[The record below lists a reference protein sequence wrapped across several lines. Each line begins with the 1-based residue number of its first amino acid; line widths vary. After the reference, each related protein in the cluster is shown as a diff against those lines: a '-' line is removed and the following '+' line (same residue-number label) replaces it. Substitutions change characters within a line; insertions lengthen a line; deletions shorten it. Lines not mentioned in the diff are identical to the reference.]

1 MVNPPYGE
9 RIGNKKTLLGL
20 YREFGDVMQSRF
32 KGWRVGLVTSD
43 EGLAQATKLE
53 WNNISPPIPHGGLK
67 IKLYQTGTL

>member
-9 RIGNKKTLLGL
+9 RIGNKKALFSL

-43 EGLAQATKLE
+43 DALAQSTKLE
-53 WNNISPPIPHGGLK
+53 WTNISAPIPHGGLK
-67 IKLYQTGTL
+67 IKLYQTEIL